1 MKNNINIS
9 EQSLN
14 SLLFDKLK
22 KNLKYIKYILS
33 EEFEYLNNK
42 FILRGLILM
51 PSDDHYTALLVNVKS
66 EQFVIEKGKS
76 YYCNDIIN
84 SNEIILW
91 KIGKIF

>member
-22 KNLKYIKYILS
+22 QNLKYIKYILS

-42 FILRGLILM
+42 FILRVLILM
-51 PSDDHYTALLVNVKS
+51 PSDDHYTALLVNVKN
-66 EQFVIEKGKS
+66 EQFLIEKGKS
-76 YYCNDIIN
+76 YYY
-84 SNEIILW
+84 
-91 KIGKIF
+91 FFF

>member
-22 KNLKYIKYILS
+22 QNLKYIKYILS

-66 EQFVIEKGKS
+66 EQFVIEKGKG
-76 YYCNDIIN
+76 YY
-84 SNEIILW
+84 
-91 KIGKIF
+91 